1 MEGQVPDPTMKPQ
14 EESARYC
21 LECGEPV
28 EPGADFCYRCGS
40 RRIIKVGDDS
50 RLVLKKG
57 ECPYCGHLNKEDAKF
72 CASCGKRIGEFEYTP
87 VRRGPLTARDYLI
100 MAITFLPGA
109 FFIFGLGHL
118 ALKKYSRGLMFLCI
132 SAVLIYIRYFS
143 AGLGGST
150 YIFLEVI
157 GLLVYLKQAMEVLSE
172 LMGGAI

>member
-1 MEGQVPDPTMKPQ
+1 MGESGPVSADKPQ
-14 EESARYC
+14 DSVRYC
-21 LECGEPV
+21 LECGEAV

-40 RRIIKVGDDS
+40 KRIFQVGYNN

-57 ECPYCGHLNKEDAKF
+57 ECPYCGHMNVEEAKF

-87 VRRGPLTARDYLI
+87 VRRRPLTGKDYLI

-132 SAVLIYIRYFS
+132 SAVMIYLRYFTIGS
-143 AGLGGST
+143 GGSI

-157 GLLVYLKQAMEVLSE
+157 GLLVYIKQAMEVLSE
-172 LMGGAI
+172 LMGGSI

>member
-1 MEGQVPDPTMKPQ
+1 M
-14 EESARYC
+14 S
-21 LECGEPV
+21 
-28 EPGADFCYRCGS
+28 
-40 RRIIKVGDDS
+40 
-50 RLVLKKG
+50 
-57 ECPYCGHLNKEDAKF
+57 
-72 CASCGKRIGEFEYTP
+72 
-87 VRRGPLTARDYLI
+87 LI

-143 AGLGGST
+143 DDLGVST